1 MTQELHT
8 IEETAE
14 KRRLGKRLE
23 ELALALF
30 LVMTGALWLVPV
42 AWIPEGTW
50 LAGAGLIMLGLNAV
64 RHFYGLNMQ
73 GFGIVAGIAALS
85 GGIGRILGH
94 EHLFVPI
101 LLIAF
106 GAAMI
111 VKSIA
116 GTAKPDNKV
125 S

>member
-8 IEETAE
+8 IGETAD

-30 LVMTGALWLVPV
+30 LVMTGTLWLAPYG
-42 AWIPEGTW
+42 WIPEGTW
-50 LAGAGLIMLGLNAV
+50 LAGAGLILLGLNAV
-64 RHFYGLNMQ
+64 RHFNGLNVQ
-73 GFGIVAGIAALS
+73 GFWIVAGIAALS

-116 GTAKPDNKV
+116 GTAKPDDTV